1 MKKVVVVLLSLV
13 VFSCGKKDAQ
23 KTFSLNTMKV
33 IMWDM
38 ACADELFNEL
48 QTRDSTIKNNQQK
61 RLQLYNT
68 VFATN
73 KISKQEFYSNYNYYL
88 NNPPQMKILM
98 DSLQAFSI
106 REKDKR
112 TRVNVS
118 VIKE

>member
-1 MKKVVVVLLSLV
+1 
-13 VFSCGKKDAQ
+13 
-23 KTFSLNTMKV
+23 
-33 IMWDM
+33 MWDI
-38 ACADELFNEL
+38 ACADELYNEL
-48 QTRDSTIKNNQQK
+48 QARDSTIKNNQQK

-68 VFATN
+68 VFTTH

-98 DSLQAFSI
+98 DSLQNFST
-106 REKDKR
+106 REKEKR